1 MHAQVAWLVELRI
14 KEDRHGDLR
23 TLIAEMVLNA
33 KVNEPGTL
41 DYEWSVSP
49 DGATCHLFERYADSS
64 AALAHTKTF
73 GERFATRFLDVL
85 TPIRLTAYGHFS
97 PEARAALAPQHPI
110 FMEPAGG
117 FSR

>member
-1 MHAQVAWLVELRI
+1 MSSQVGWLVELQV
-14 KEDRHGDLR
+14 KDGRHDELQR
-23 TLIAEMVLNA
+23 LIAEMVDSA
-33 KVNEPGTL
+33 KTNEPGTL

-49 DGATCHLFERYADSS
+49 DGRTCHLFERYADSP

-73 GERFATRFLDVL
+73 VERFSTRFLDLL
-85 TPIRLTAYGHFS
+85 TPIRLTAYGRFS

-110 FMEPAGG
+110 FMEPVSG